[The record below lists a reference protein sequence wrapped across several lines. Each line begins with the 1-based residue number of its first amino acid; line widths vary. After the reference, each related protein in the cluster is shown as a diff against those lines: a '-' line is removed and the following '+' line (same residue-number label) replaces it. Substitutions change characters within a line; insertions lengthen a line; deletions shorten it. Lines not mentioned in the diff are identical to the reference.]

1 MLEIAVGN
9 LKTKCYD
16 LELKVKDLKQDH
28 RLQEDSRLKQYD
40 HLSKTRSG
48 GIKEHL
54 NFKKLCQQNHLRAQT
69 KATGK

>member
-9 LKTKCYD
+9 LKTKCYN
-16 LELKVKDLKQDH
+16 LP
-28 RLQEDSRLKQYD
+28 EDDRLKQYD
-40 HLSKTRSG
+40 HLSKTRSC

-54 NFKKLCQQNHLRAQT
+54 KFKKLCQQNHPRAQT

>member
-1 MLEIAVGN
+1 MLEIAFGN

-28 RLQEDSRLKQYD
+28 RLQKDSRLKHYD

-48 GIKEHL
+48 GIKDHL
-54 NFKKLCQQNHLRAQT
+54 KFKKLCQQNHLRAQT